1 MITKKQTQAAERVV
15 SRLDDVADDLST
27 AVAQAEQINESMRR
41 RILKARKDVDAII
54 ADLQEKFIYRD
65 D

>member
-15 SRLDDVADDLST
+15 SRLDDIADDLST

-54 ADLQEKFIYRD
+54 ADLQEKFIYQD

>member
-15 SRLDDVADDLST
+15 SRLDDIADDLST